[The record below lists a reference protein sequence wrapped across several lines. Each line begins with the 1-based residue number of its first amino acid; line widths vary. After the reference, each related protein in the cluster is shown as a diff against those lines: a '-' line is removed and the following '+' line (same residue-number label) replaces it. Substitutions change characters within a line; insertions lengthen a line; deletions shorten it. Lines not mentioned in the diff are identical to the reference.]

1 MSEMISVSSGFQ
13 YSINIAYDL
22 NDDSKLKNFIPTNS
36 ALKLLEDVLIS
47 TNASATDRARI
58 LIGAYGKG
66 KSHIVLMILSIL
78 MKKDLKLFEKML
90 PKLEENERLYQAVL
104 NYYESDNKILPVI
117 ISGSNTSLPQAFLLA
132 LQRTLSE
139 NQLMDIMPDSNY
151 QAAINTINRW
161 KSNYPETY
169 EKFGEAVDMPVKDFV
184 KALEDFDTEKYE
196 IFERVYPSLT
206 AGSVFNPFVGFD
218 VIELYEDALRNLK
231 KAGYTGIYVVYD
243 EFSKFLEANIS
254 EASVSDTK
262 MLQDFAE
269 KCNRSASN
277 QMHLMLISH
286 KEISN
291 YIDKLP
297 KQKVDGW
304 RGVSERFSHVHL
316 NNNFSQ
322 TYEVIASVI
331 QKDKNLWSEFCSVHE
346 TEFKG
351 IMEGYVR
358 HQIFSDMSADAVR
371 KVIYDC
377 YPLHPVSIFILPRL
391 SERIA
396 QNERTLFTFLSA
408 NGVSTLPAFLEGSVD
423 DKFELITPDM
433 IYDYF
438 EPLLKKEVYSEG
450 LHKVYRL
457 AEIILGNIQE
467 ETLEKKIIKT
477 IALIYILEQFE
488 KLKPTRGELTEIF
501 RSTYSTDEID
511 NAIRDLIEKEYVIY
525 HKRSNDYL
533 QLKQSS
539 GVDISQKIHDTVE
552 SQRTSVSL
560 KETLN
565 SFNFDNYMYPS
576 RYNDEKEMTR
586 YFSFVFIDE
595 DEVAGDIDW
604 NLKSEGIEADGV
616 IYALIPSSSE
626 TVAKLKEEI
635 IRTSEGYE
643 RYVFIVPKRY
653 TEIEEL
659 VREYNAVVTLRD
671 AVSGDRILFDEYD
684 VICQDLHDVINAYIF
699 FYSHPEE
706 LQANYIHNGQQC
718 SIIRKAALTELL
730 SEICYDVFCQTP
742 IINNE
747 ALNKIEPTSTAVT
760 SRTKII
766 AGLLRNELEE
776 NLGLT
781 GTGQEVSIMRS
792 TLIRTGIL
800 TNADGHSKIN
810 LFPEENPQMANLLRA
825 ISDFVIETGRTG
837 DRSLQDLYDIMTLPE
852 NHIGIRKGVIPVY
865 LAAVFHEYKQ
875 QIIIRDK
882 QGLQK
887 TLNADTLL
895 QVNAKPSNYILS
907 YLDWNPKKEEY
918 IHGLATV
925 FSDYIIEA
933 ERLVNAYDYVA
944 TAMSRWYMGLPKYTK
959 EAKSLPDGKPIQ
971 ARQKKFL
978 ANFKKSI
985 GNKELLFEKIPQDFD
1000 YRDEIE
1006 EIGEDLVVDVEYAKN
1021 QFDGMVGA
1029 LKTHLILETKRIFSA
1044 NKQEDFI
1051 EQASLTSIISDWC
1064 DKLDAA
1070 IFEQLFPNGADRCLG
1085 LFKTITNDEETFIV
1099 RLAKTITGLRIEDWD
1114 LSAQKKFVKTLKE
1127 YKKTAEEY
1135 HTLEVAPVEGT
1146 GTEAYQMTFIG
1157 ENGETTT
1164 KRFNRVESSK
1174 RGKLLRNAITSQL
1187 DAMGQSISEQEKR
1200 QILMDILREMS

>member
-1 MSEMISVSSGFQ
+1 MSEMISVASGFQ
-13 YSINIAYDL
+13 YAINIAYDL

-47 TNASATDRARI
+47 TSDSATDRARI

-78 MKKDLKLFEKML
+78 MKKDLTLFEKML

-104 NYYESDNKILPVI
+104 NYYESDKKILPVV

-139 NQLMDIMPDSNY
+139 NQLMDVMPDSNY

-161 KSNYPETY
+161 KLNYPETY

-184 KALEDFDTEKYE
+184 KALEDFDIEKYE
-196 IFERVYPSLT
+196 LFERVYPSLT
-206 AGSVFNPFVGFD
+206 SGSVFNPFVGFD
-218 VIELYEDALRNLK
+218 VIDLYEDALRNLK

-331 QKDKNLWSEFCSVHE
+331 QKDKNLWPEFCSIHE
-346 TEFKG
+346 TEFRG
-351 IMEGYVR
+351 IMEGYVG
-358 HQIFSDMSADAVR
+358 HQIFSDMPDDAAR
-371 KVIYDC
+371 KVIYNC

-408 NGVSTLPAFLEGSVD
+408 NGVSTLPAFLAGSAD

-511 NAIRDLIEKEYVIY
+511 NAIQHLIEKEYVIY

-533 QLKQSS
+533 QLKESS
-539 GVDISQKIHDTVE
+539 GVDIKQRIHDTVE
-552 SQRTSVSL
+552 SQRVSVTL
-560 KETLN
+560 KGTLN
-565 SFNFDNYMYPS
+565 AFNFDNYMYPS

-586 YFSFVFIDE
+586 YFSFVFINE
-595 DEVAGDIDW
+595 DEVVGDIDW

-616 IYALIPSSSE
+616 IYALIPSSRE
-626 TVAKLKEEI
+626 TVTKLKEEI
-635 IRTSEGYE
+635 IHSSEGYE

-659 VREYNAVVTLRD
+659 VREYNAAVTLRD
-671 AVSGDRILFDEYD
+671 AVRGDRILFDEYD

-699 FYSHPEE
+699 SYSHPEE
-706 LQANYIHNGQQC
+706 LQANYIHNGRQC

-730 SEICYDVFCQTP
+730 SKICYDVFCQTP

-747 ALNKIEPTSTAVT
+747 ALNKIEPTSIAVT

-766 AGLLRNELEE
+766 TGLLRNELEE

-792 TLIRTGIL
+792 TLIRTGVL
-800 TNADGHSKIN
+800 TNTDGHSEIN
-810 LFPEENPQMANLLRA
+810 LFPEDNPLMANLLRA
-825 ISDFVIETGRTG
+825 ISNFVMETGRSG
-837 DRSLQDLYDIMTLPE
+837 DKSLQDLYDILILPE

-875 QIIIRDK
+875 QIVIRDK

-887 TLNADTLL
+887 ILNADTLL

-918 IHGLATV
+918 IHGLARV
-925 FSDYIIEA
+925 FSEYIIEA
-933 ERLVNAYDYVA
+933 ERQVNAYDYVA
-944 TAMSRWYMGLPKYTK
+944 SAMNRWYMGLPKYTK
-959 EAKSLPDGKPIQ
+959 EAKNLPDGEPIQ
-971 ARQKKFL
+971 ERQKKFL
-978 ANFKKSI
+978 ANFKRNI
-985 GNKELLFEKIPQDFD
+985 GNKELLFEKIRQDFD
-1000 YRDEIE
+1000 YQKEIE
-1006 EIGEDLVVDVEYAKN
+1006 EIGEDLVVDVKNAKSL
-1021 QFDGMVGA
+1021 FDGMIDA
-1029 LKTHLILETKRIFSA
+1029 LKAHLILKTKIIFSA

-1051 EQASLTSIISDWC
+1051 EHASLTSIISDWC
-1064 DKLDAA
+1064 DKLDEAV
-1070 IFEQLFPNGADRCLG
+1070 FEQLFPNGADRCLG
-1085 LFKTITNDEETFIV
+1085 LFKTITNDENMFI
-1099 RLAKTITGLRIEDWD
+1099 
-1114 LSAQKKFVKTLKE
+1114 
-1127 YKKTAEEY
+1127 
-1135 HTLEVAPVEGT
+1135 
-1146 GTEAYQMTFIG
+1146 
-1157 ENGETTT
+1157 
-1164 KRFNRVESSK
+1164 
-1174 RGKLLRNAITSQL
+1174 
-1187 DAMGQSISEQEKR
+1187 
-1200 QILMDILREMS
+1200 